1 MAYSSGGAGNGRQAR
16 SAYLMPSLAVAVAL
30 ALIVLGLDLL
40 IPEPIVFTWRPAVV
54 AALATFGVMAAMIA
68 LFAGRRWIA
77 VLFAAGALLALWQ
90 GGQDRIA
97 RWRVLGRNTPD
108 GVDVARHFVV
118 GYGDLAVV
126 SELVRNARVGGIFLT
141 QRNVAGRSAADV
153 AAEIAGLQ
161 AIRRD
166 AGLPPLVVTADQEG
180 GPVAHLSP
188 PLPHPPAL
196 SSIAALPSGDRSEAA
211 ARIGREQGQALKMIG
226 VTMDLA
232 PVVDLMPA
240 RATSAL
246 DWNTHIATRSISSD
260 PAVVAVIAT
269 SFSQGLLSA
278 GITPTAKHF
287 PGLGRVGV
295 DTHLFGTSLDA
306 AATDL
311 QARDWVPFRAVLGV
325 PGAAVMLS
333 HVALD
338 SADKGVPASRSKPVV
353 DGLLR
358 QQWGFDG
365 VAITDDLTMGA
376 VLHAGFCGGVEG
388 ALNAGIDLLLVSW
401 ETDKIYP
408 ALQCAL
414 AALDAGRLDR
424 DMLQRSAQRLDRLE
438 KAKAVAV
445 ERQ

>member
-1 MAYSSGGAGNGRQAR
+1 
-16 SAYLMPSLAVAVAL
+16 LAVAL
-30 ALIVLGLDLL
+30 ALIVFGADFL
-40 IPEPIVFTWRPAVV
+40 IPEPIVFAWRPAVV
-54 AALATFGVMAAMIA
+54 AALAAFAVTAGLIA
-68 LFAGRRWIA
+68 LFSSHRWIA
-77 VLFAAGALLALWQ
+77 ALFAAGALFALWQ

-97 RWRVLGRNTPD
+97 KWRVLGRDSP
-108 GVDVARHFVV
+108 GAAEVARHFVV
-118 GYGDLAVV
+118 GYDDLAAI
-126 SELVRNARVGGIFLT
+126 SELVRNARVGGLFLT
-141 QRNVAGRSAADV
+141 QRNVVGRSAGDV

-180 GPVAHLSP
+180 GPVSHLSP

-196 SSIAALPSGDRSEAA
+196 STIATLPPGDRSEAA
-211 ARIGREQGQALKMIG
+211 VRAGREQGQALKAVGI
-226 VTMDLA
+226 TMDLA

-240 RATSAL
+240 QATGAL
-246 DWNTHIATRSISSD
+246 DWNTHIATRSISND
-260 PAVVAVIAT
+260 PAVVATVAT
-269 SFSQGLLSA
+269 GFSRGLLGA
-278 GITPTAKHF
+278 GVTPTAKHF

-295 DTHLFGTSLDA
+295 DTHLFGASLDTA
-306 AATDL
+306 MTDL
-311 QARDWVPFRAVLGV
+311 QMTDWMPFRAVFSV

-333 HVALD
+333 HVALQSVD
-338 SADKGVPASRSKPVV
+338 PGVPVSRSKRVV
-353 DGLLR
+353 TGLLR
-358 QQWGFDG
+358 EQWGFDG

-424 DMLQRSAQRLDRLE
+424 EMHKRSAHCS
-438 KAKAVAV
+438 AG
-445 ERQ
+445 